1 MTKPTKLTLRSVAR
15 LVVAGLAIALTAS
28 VLAACGSSSSGG
40 SSPSGGSS
48 SSSDGSSSGGSSSSG
63 GGGGAQSVTIQGYA
77 YHAATITVK
86 PGAKV
91 TWTNKD
97 STNHTATADSGGP
110 AFTTGTLGNGA
121 SKTVKAPTKPGT
133 YPYHCTFHAFM
144 HGKLIVK

>member
-1 MTKPTKLTLRSVAR
+1 M
-15 LVVAGLAIALTAS
+15 VAGLAIALTAS
-28 VLAACGSSSSGG
+28 ALAACGGSSSGG

-48 SSSDGSSSGGSSSSG
+48 SSGGASSG